1 MSDFLWLVKLTIKW
15 SQLDFEIYVA
25 VKWME
30 RNWILT
36 TNVLDFI
43 YLFIYLF
50 YLFILVGSNFRCGI
64 FPATRENRPG
74 LQLVPI
80 YLFLPSWVGLVW
92 FETAR

>member
-43 YLFIYLF
+43 YLLIDLFYFIYFSGFKFPLW
-50 YLFILVGSNFRCGI
+50 YLSSNK
-64 FPATRENRPG
+64 REQTWSSASSYLP
-74 LQLVPI
+74 VP
-80 YLFLPSWVGLVW
+80 
-92 FETAR
+92 T